1 MTLALN
7 GEEFASCIR
16 LLLKHQSL
24 IDSFACL
31 VAGLQILQTPLW
43 LSGKYNE
50 LSSVMNLFAVMIYD
64 RVYISV
70 PCLYI
75 RGKPLRSTKH
85 NLFLISGLRHTF
97 RTK

>member
-1 MTLALN
+1 MIGFVTNFGTFLTLALN

-43 LSGKYNE
+43 LSGEYYVSSFGYE
-50 LSSVMNLFAVMIYD
+50 LF
-64 RVYISV
+64 
-70 PCLYI
+70 
-75 RGKPLRSTKH
+75 
-85 NLFLISGLRHTF
+85 
-97 RTK
+97 

>member
-1 MTLALN
+1 MIGFVTNFGTFLTLALN

-43 LSGKYNE
+43 LSGEYHE
-50 LSSVMNLFAVMIYD
+50 SSFGY
-64 RVYISV
+64 
-70 PCLYI
+70 
-75 RGKPLRSTKH
+75 
-85 NLFLISGLRHTF
+85 GLP
-97 RTK
+97 